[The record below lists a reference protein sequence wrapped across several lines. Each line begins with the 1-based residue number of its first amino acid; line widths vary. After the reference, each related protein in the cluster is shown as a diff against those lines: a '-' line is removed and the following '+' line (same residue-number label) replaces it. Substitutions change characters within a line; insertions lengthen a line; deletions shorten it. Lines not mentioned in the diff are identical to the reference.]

1 MFVITLLKANV
12 VSVLKGP
19 IDISPLPPAALN
31 ITFVLSGELRT
42 TSLVLVSVPQT
53 KIWEYV
59 LPLADI
65 IMTSLTRDSI
75 LSFDIYLGWVMFHW
89 NWLFVHNFTFVLQHQ
104 NLFFT
109 VFQPG
114 YTVVQPGLTLLQ
126 PSFTVLQPGCSFL
139 KPGLTVLKYGFHRSN
154 FFCHDSKFFQEII
167 NVRMAH
173 LCSSSIFTITL
184 WQTQATEQ
192 KNKP

>member
-12 VSVLKGP
+12 VYVLKGP

-65 IMTSLTRDSI
+65 NYDF
-75 LSFDIYLGWVMFHW
+75 FDIYLGWVMFHW

-114 YTVVQPGLTLLQ
+114 YSVVQPGLTLLQ

-139 KPGLTVLKYGFHRSN
+139 KPGLTVLKSGFHRSN

-167 NVRMAH
+167 NVRMAQ